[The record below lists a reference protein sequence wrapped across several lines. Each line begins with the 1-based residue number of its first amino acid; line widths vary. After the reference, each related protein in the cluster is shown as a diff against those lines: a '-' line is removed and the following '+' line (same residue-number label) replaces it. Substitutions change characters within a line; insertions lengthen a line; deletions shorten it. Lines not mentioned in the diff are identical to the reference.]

1 VPLARIALLTA
12 LAALGIS
19 CRSGPPPAI
28 DPALAARVPAAATIV
43 AGVNLEQVR
52 NSPLRQQLPPAALA
66 FLESLQTAR
75 SVLVASDGAN
85 YLVLMRG
92 DFQQARAGST
102 LLASG
107 LAAMGSPDWLRGA
120 QSNKSGPGNAMIP
133 RAEAVA
139 ASAGIWMAAAGSANL
154 PVTGNGE
161 NLNRLLHATEYA
173 TLAVR
178 LTDNAAFEL
187 TALCGGPEPARNW
200 EETVRAFAQ
209 LGAAATRRQPQ
220 LSGLLR
226 QIRITRD
233 DRTVH
238 VDLTVQPSELEAVL
252 KLLGIG
258 S

>member
-1 VPLARIALLTA
+1 M
-12 LAALGIS
+12 
-19 CRSGPPPAI
+19 
-28 DPALAARVPAAATIV
+28 PAAATV
-43 AGVNLEQVR
+43 LAGINLERVR
-52 NSPLRQQLPPAALA
+52 TSPLRPQLPPAAQA
-66 FLESLQTAR
+66 FLVSLESAR
-75 SVLVASDGAN
+75 SVLVASDGTN

-92 DFQQARAGST
+92 DFRQAPVGGT

-107 LAAMGSPDWLRGA
+107 LAAMGSPDWVRTAESHRGGTA
-120 QSNKSGPGNAMIP
+120 NPLLA
-133 RAEAVA
+133 RATPLA
-139 ASAGIWMAAAGSANL
+139 ASADIWMAAAGSANL

-178 LTDNAAFEL
+178 LTDNADFEV

-200 EETVRAFAQ
+200 EETVRAFVK
-209 LGAAATRRQPQ
+209 LGAAATKRQPE

-238 VDLTVQPSELEAVL
+238 VTLTARADELQAVL